1 MYVNEQMTTREKEKA
16 LNELRALIMPIYT
29 INLKHRSQKRKTIIG
44 FPCRS
49 QRIEKT
55 KKKESTPVLIRKG
68 KRCEVADGVCSNLQ
82 IALVRNSL

>member
-16 LNELRALIMPIYT
+16 LNELRALTMPIYT
-29 INLKHRSQKRKTIIG
+29 INLKHRSQKRKRLSASRVG
-44 FPCRS
+44 HKRLKR
-49 QRIEKT
+49 Q